1 VSALL
6 TPDAQ
11 MQAALSGLIGDI
23 GARHGI
29 KLEDIAATWLTYDR
43 PLNGSG
49 FALPV
54 RGAAHRGDLPIYPA
68 SVVKLFYMAAVEQ
81 WLEDGRL
88 LPDGNIERAVANMIG
103 VSSNEGTNYLIDL
116 LTGTL
121 SGPELGETAFVEW
134 AEKRGVIN
142 RFIRSWRWPELKG
155 VNICQKTMD
164 DDRYG
169 RERQYAGAD
178 GHNHNRLT
186 TDGTAR
192 LIHEI
197 CAGRLI
203 SAARSRRMRDCM
215 ARDHSPVAWRADP
228 LHQVGGFFGEGLP
241 ADARLWSKC
250 GRTLWTG
257 HAPAS
262 WRRHDAA
269 YVELA
274 SGKAFILVVF
284 TEGRKQAENDALL
297 PDFARGIVKLSA

>member
-1 VSALL
+1 MLL
-6 TPDAQ
+6 TPDGP
-11 MQAALSGLIGDI
+11 MQAALVRLLGDV
-23 GARHGI
+23 GARHDL
-29 KLEDIAATWLTYDR
+29 KSNEIAVTWLAYDQ
-43 PLNGSG
+43 PLNGAGLGS
-49 FALPV
+49 PV
-54 RGAAHRGDLPIYPA
+54 RGAGFRGDVPIYPA

-88 LPDGNIERAVANMIG
+88 LSDANIERALDNMIG

-121 SGPELGETAFVEW
+121 SGPELGEVAFADW
-134 AEKRGVIN
+134 AEKRGVVN

-155 VNICQKTMD
+155 VNVCQKTMD

-169 RERQYAGAD
+169 RERQFAGAE

-197 CAGRLI
+197 CTGQLI
-203 SAARSRRMRDCM
+203 GATRSQRMRDRM
-215 ARDHSPVAWRADP
+215 ARDHRAEAWKADP

-241 ADARLWSKC
+241 PDAKLWSKC

-274 SGKAFILVVF
+274 NGKAFTLVVF
-284 TEGRKQAENDALL
+284 TEGKKHAENDALL
-297 PDFARGIVKLSA
+297 PDFARRIVKLSA

>member
-1 VSALL
+1 VSTLL

-23 GARHGI
+23 GARHEI
-29 KLEDIAATWLTYDR
+29 KPDDIAATWLAYDQR
-43 PLNGSG
+43 LTEAGAP
-49 FALPV
+49 APA
-54 RGAAHRGDLPIYPA
+54 RGAMHRGDVPIYPA

-88 LPDGNIERAVANMIG
+88 QLDANIERALANMIG

-121 SGPELGETAFVEW
+121 SGPELGEAAFVEW
-134 AEKRGVIN
+134 AEKRNVVN
-142 RFIRSWRWPELKG
+142 RYIRSWRWPELKG
-155 VNICQKTMD
+155 VNVCQKTMD

-169 RERQYAGAD
+169 RERQYAGAE

-197 CAGRLI
+197 CTGQLIGAG
-203 SAARSRRMRDCM
+203 RSRRMRDRM
-215 ARDHSPVAWRADP
+215 ARDHRAEAWQADP

-241 ADARLWSKC
+241 KDARLWSKC

-257 HAPAS
+257 HSPAS

-274 SGKAFILVVF
+274 SGKAFTLVVF
-284 TEGRKQAENDALL
+284 TEGRKHAENDALL
-297 PDFARGIVKLSA
+297 PDFARGIVELSA